1 MPRDLRPYLTYP
13 LGYTSHPR
21 WELLSDAAFRA
32 LHEMQDIM
40 RQYGM
45 DGRMLAAQAEKRWR
59 KKVLDELVNGID
71 DRPLLV
77 RDGDAYVMRSYSE
90 HQFTTADAEKLRKD
104 RAEAGRAGGLA
115 KAANAKRSLANG
127 VASATDSG
135 WQNVP
140 ESESE
145 LKTDVTHLSRSG
157 SGSNARAATP
167 DRIRNAHDQASDLG
181 VKDLG
186 ATRTLLAGAV
196 GEPVSLGGAVELVR
210 AVLSLAARPV
220 RDVDAYVATACRK
233 SPAEVQRAYF
243 DLDIGGAA

>member
-40 RQYGM
+40 RQHGM
-45 DGRMLAAQAEKRWR
+45 DGRMLAAQAEKKWR
-59 KKVLDELVNGID
+59 KKVLDELVKGID

-77 RDGDAYVMRSYSE
+77 RDGDAYVMRSYAE

-104 RAEAGRAGGLA
+104 RAEAGRAGGRA
-115 KAANAKRSLANG
+115 KAANAKQRLAGG

-140 ESESE
+140 MSESESE
-145 LKTDVTHLSRSG
+145 VDVNYLSRSG
-157 SGSNARAATP
+157 SGSNARDAMP
-167 DRIRNAHDQASDLG
+167 DRIQLAHDRAEALGIRDLASVREMLER
-181 VKDLG
+181 
-186 ATRTLLAGAV
+186 AA
-196 GEPVSLGGAVELVR
+196 GEPVSLLGAVELVR
-210 AVLSLAARPV
+210 AVLSSAVSRV
-220 RDVDAYVATACRK
+220 RDVDAYVATACRN
-233 SPAEVQRAYF
+233 SAAEIQRAYF
-243 DLDIGGAA
+243 DLDIEGAA